1 MVLTR
6 IERGSIAS
14 DVDRSAHGGHVVGTN
29 GLKPKPVSLISHL
42 KVLQSP
48 NEGSVGATASSSHQ
62 FVVIDCCDVGGLVD
76 GLPIKLS

>member
-1 MVLTR
+1 M
-6 IERGSIAS
+6 
-14 DVDRSAHGGHVVGTN
+14 GTK
-29 GLKPKPVSLISHL
+29 GLKLMSVSLISYL